1 MKKTIL
7 KKTVILS
14 LAVILISLSLSGCG
28 KKEGNSQLRSSHLG
42 NTGMPGSK
50 ATGGYS
56 EDITMEEIKEAV
68 IDILGDNYWPDME
81 IDADSLEQIYG
92 IGPEMYDDYLAERLM
107 IDTDEDTLIIIKAK
121 SDQVDYVEKA
131 LKNYMETN
139 ISDSEPYPQNL
150 GKTQAARIQTFHNYV
165 CFVQLGAD
173 TTAAND
179 ISDEAVIDQCLEE
192 NERALDA
199 IEKALLR

>member
-1 MKKTIL
+1 MNNPIL
-7 KKTVILS
+7 KKSVALLLIITFIILT
-14 LAVILISLSLSGCG
+14 GCG
-28 KKEGNSQLRSSHLG
+28 KKESGSQQSRSHLG

-68 IDILGDNYWPDME
+68 IDILGDNYWPDMK
-81 IDADSLEQIYG
+81 IDSESLAQTYG
-92 IGPEMYDDYLAERLM
+92 ISPDMYDDYLAECPETS
-107 IDTDEDTLIIIKAK
+107 DNVDTLIIIKAK
-121 SDQVDYVEKA
+121 SDQVDNVEKA
-131 LKNYMETN
+131 LKNYIEANTSN
-139 ISDSEPYPQNL
+139 SDAYSQND
-150 GKTQAARIQTFHNYV
+150 GKTEAARIETFHNYV

-173 TTAAND
+173 TSAA
-179 ISDEAVIDQCLEE
+179 SDVSNEAVIDQCLEE

>member
-1 MKKTIL
+1 MNKLIL
-7 KKTVILS
+7 KKSVFLS
-14 LAVILISLSLSGCG
+14 LAFLFIVFTGCG
-28 KKEGNSQLRSSHLG
+28 KKEENSQLRRSHLG

-56 EDITMEEIKEAV
+56 EDITMTEIKEAV
-68 IDILGDNYWPDME
+68 INILGDNYWPDMK

-92 IGPEMYDDYLAERLM
+92 ISSEMYDDYLAERPM
-107 IDTDEDTLIIIKAK
+107 INTNVDTLIIIKAK
-121 SDQVDYVEKA
+121 SDQVDNVEKA
-131 LKNYMETN
+131 LNNYRETN
-139 ISDSEPYPQNL
+139 ISDSEPYPQIL
-150 GKTQAARIQTFHNYV
+150 GKTQAARIETFHNYV

-173 TTAAND
+173 TTAASD
-179 ISDEAVIDQCLEE
+179 ISDEAVVDQCLEE